1 MTTITKKA
9 AAAGQLAE
17 QCRVLYLPVP
27 VAELTFHPTRKWRF
41 DLAWPALLLD
51 HQAARSVYGT
61 PNDGPKLALEIDG
74 GVFADRICPKCA
86 GRGCPSCRGT
96 GRLQG
101 GRHNTG
107 AGYRADLEKFS
118 EAVILGWY
126 VLRCLPEQIK
136 SGQTVALLERFFLA
150 HHVAL
155 PPSPRPRRS
164 PPQ

>member
-1 MTTITKKA
+1 VPTITKKA

-27 VAELTFHPTRKWRF
+27 VLEHVFHPTRKWRF
-41 DLAWPALLLD
+41 DLAWPDLMRPYSAI
-51 HQAARSVYGT
+51 GT
-61 PNDGPKLALEIDG
+61 LAPGPKLAVEIDG
-74 GVFADRICPKCA
+74 GTFVDRVCPKCA
-86 GRGCPSCRGT
+86 GRGCPSCRGS
-96 GRLQG
+96 GRLRG

-107 AGYRADLEKFS
+107 AGYRADLEKFA
-118 EAVILGWY
+118 EAIILGWY